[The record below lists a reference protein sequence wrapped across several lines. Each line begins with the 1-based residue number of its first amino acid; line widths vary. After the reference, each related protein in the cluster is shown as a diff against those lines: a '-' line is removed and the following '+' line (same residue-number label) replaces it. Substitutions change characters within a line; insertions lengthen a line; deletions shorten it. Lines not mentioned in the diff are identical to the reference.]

1 MTEPQLIELT
11 ETGSDIARQAFALY
25 EASFPPAER
34 VPVEAMQRTVER
46 WAHARPENGSMPH
59 FWIAIRDEQ
68 VLGLSSWSY
77 FCKPRL
83 GFLYYLAVDPA
94 TRGQGLGAWLLQ
106 KTLEHLQA
114 DASACDGAPPRGL
127 IWEVERPAD
136 AAVPAE
142 RDLRQR
148 RIHFYQR
155 SGSLLLPQLD
165 FLAPPLAPGLAEVPY
180 HVMFLPSAS
189 FDGDTASRGFHIDI
203 LDTILLEG
211 YGIERGS
218 AYYLKAVKSIL
229 NNGLREMGD
238 ESTP

>member
-1 MTEPQLIELT
+1 MIEPQLMELT
-11 ETGSDIARQAFALY
+11 ETGSDIACQAFALY

-34 VPVEAMQRTVER
+34 VPVEAMQRSIER
-46 WAHARPENGSMPH
+46 WTHARPENGSMPH

-94 TRGQGLGAWLLQ
+94 IRGQGLGAWLLQ
-106 KTLEHLQA
+106 NTLEHLPA
-114 DASACDGAPPRGL
+114 DAAVCGGAPPRGL

-136 AAVPAE
+136 APTPAE

-148 RIHFYQR
+148 RIHFYHR
-155 SGSLLLPQLD
+155 SGGLLLPQLD
-165 FLAPPLAPGLAEVPY
+165 FLAPPLAPGLPEVPY
-180 HVMFLPSAS
+180 HVMFLPCAG
-189 FDGDTASRGFHIDI
+189 FDGDTASRSFHVDI
-203 LDTILLEG
+203 LETILLEG

-218 AYYLKAVKSIL
+218 EYYLKAVKSIL
-229 NNGLREMGD
+229 NNG
-238 ESTP
+238 

>member
-11 ETGSDIARQAFALY
+11 ETDSDIARQAFALY

-34 VPVEAMQRTVER
+34 VPVEAMQRSIER
-46 WAHARPENGSMPH
+46 WNHTRPENGSMPH

-68 VLGLSSWSY
+68 VLGLSSWCY
-77 FCKPRL
+77 FCKSRL

-106 KTLEHLQA
+106 KTLEHLPA
-114 DASACDGAPPRGL
+114 DATACAGAPPRGL

-136 AAVPAE
+136 AAAPAE

-148 RIHFYQR
+148 RINFYQR

-165 FLAPPLAPGLAEVPY
+165 FLAPPLAPGLQEVPY

-189 FDGDTASRGFHIDI
+189 FDGDTASRAFLIDI
-203 LDTILLEG
+203 LETILLEG
-211 YGIERGS
+211 YGIESRIQ
-218 AYYLKAVKSIL
+218 YYRKAVK
-229 NNGLREMGD
+229 
-238 ESTP
+238 